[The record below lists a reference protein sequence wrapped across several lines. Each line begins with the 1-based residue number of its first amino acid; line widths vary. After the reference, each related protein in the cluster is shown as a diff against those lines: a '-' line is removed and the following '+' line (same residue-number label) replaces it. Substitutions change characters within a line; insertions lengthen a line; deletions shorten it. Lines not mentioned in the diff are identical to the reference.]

1 MERRGTPDFLLL
13 LLTFLF
19 VGFGIVMV
27 FSASSP
33 VAAYEYGDK
42 FLFTKKQLIAAA
54 LGAFL
59 MLIAMNVPYEK
70 MKKGYLPFF
79 IFTLGLL
86 VAVLM
91 QPAGDKPRSWIDLG
105 FFSIQPAEFAKLAII
120 MYLAS
125 LISKKGEKFERFKN
139 GLLPVALVVGLVAG
153 LVMKQPDFGSAVIF
167 LFCSA
172 IVIVAGGAN
181 MKHLLLGVVI
191 LALAGAVFLGKLA
204 FSEES
209 SYKIDRFN
217 CYFNAWEDR
226 LGSCYQNVQA
236 EMAFGHGGIGG
247 AGFGQS
253 VQKLFYL
260 PEAHNDFIFAIVGE
274 ELGFIGTVLFLFLYL
289 LFLWRGIIV
298 SLRCPDP
305 FGTLVGIGIVGMFGI
320 QALINIGG
328 VTRAIPM
335 TGITLPFI
343 SYGGSSLLVCMMSAG
358 VLLSISRE
366 SGRSAIKNTE
376 KQSSRGQAK
385 QRQLDRIPQQVP
397 RIRS

>member
-1 MERRGTPDFLLL
+1 MEQRGTPDFLLL

-33 VAAYEYGDK
+33 VAAYEFGDK
-42 FLFTKKQLIAAA
+42 LLFTKKQLIAAV
-54 LGAFL
+54 LGTFL
-59 MLIAMNVPYEK
+59 MLITMNVPYAK

-86 VAVLM
+86 IAVLL
-91 QPAGDKPRSWIDLG
+91 QPSGDKPRSWIDLG

-120 MYLAS
+120 LYLGS
-125 LISKKGEKFERFKN
+125 LISKKGEKFERFTH
-139 GLLPVALVVGLVAG
+139 GLLPVALVVGFIAV
-153 LVMKQPDFGSAVIF
+153 LVMLQPDFGSTVVF

-181 MKHLLLGVVI
+181 LRHLLLGAAT
-191 LALAGAVFLGKLA
+191 LAVAGAVFLGKLA
-204 FSEES
+204 FSNEES
-209 SYKIDRFN
+209 YQIDRFH
-217 CYFNAWEDR
+217 CYFNAWDDR
-226 LGSCYQNVQA
+226 LGDCYQNVQA

-253 VQKLFYL
+253 IQKLFYL

-274 ELGFIGTVLFLFLYL
+274 ELGFIGTVIFLFLYL
-289 LFLWRGIIV
+289 IFLWRGIIV
-298 SLRCPDP
+298 SLRCSDA

-343 SYGGSSLLVCMMSAG
+343 SSGGSSLLVSMMSMG

-366 SGRSAIKNTE
+366 SGRVAESKPKTE
-376 KQSSRGQAK
+376 RV
-385 QRQLDRIPQQVP
+385 PQHVP